1 LASGRRPRI
10 NLRLIGEQ
18 QINRLLYPEA
28 DAIQAE
34 RPRTRGDCKD
44 AVRPCPWVGC
54 RHHLYLNVSETTGSM
69 TQNFPGTAVWD
80 LAESC
85 SLDVVDKNPG
95 GLNMTELG
103 GLMALTK
110 ERIRQIEE
118 AGELHLR
125 ETAADQLG
133 REPYKAPTKPAPPP
147 VVAPPVRRRP
157 AHTPPKPPPAPVM
170 PARRIGP
177 QLALW
182 VLPAV
187 PATTHRRG
195 PASPA
200 RPRDEQLD
208 LGL

>member
-1 LASGRRPRI
+1 MASGRRPRI
-10 NLRLIGEQ
+10 NLRLIGER

-34 RPRTRGDCKD
+34 RPKTRGDCIN

-125 ETAADQLG
+125 ETAAEQLG
-133 REPYKAPTKPAPPP
+133 REPYKAPAKPPAP
-147 VVAPPVRRRP
+147 VVAPPRPVRRLP
-157 AHTPPKPPPAPVM
+157 IHTPPKPPPAPVM
-170 PARRIGP
+170 PARPIGP

-187 PATTHRRG
+187 PRVPARRG
-195 PASPA
+195 PAHATAKS
-200 RPRDEQLD
+200 DQLD